1 MAPLAPLAT
10 PMMAAT
16 MTTMRTAILV
26 AKGKHKTSRFSQALL
41 HEGFT
46 SKWWRSFKI
55 ETWNVIKNNLLKF
68 FSSTKMDNVFVG
80 LNLNLLFKKKRQKK
94 APFIDD
100 SSKTRGIK

>member
-55 ETWNVIKNNLLKF
+55 ETWNFIKNNLLKF

-80 LNLNLLFKKKRQKK
+80 LNLNLLFKKK
-94 APFIDD
+94 APEKGTFH
-100 SSKTRGIK
+100 R